1 VPDAERLDPPLL
13 PAGQRDEEAELDEL
27 LLGEVLVELAP
38 QLVVCDLRVPD
49 DGAGVAEGRLLPL
62 AVPVR
67 GLELEQ
73 VGVIL
78 FGEPLPSSLD
88 GPLRPS
94 VVALDR
100 L

>member
-1 VPDAERLDPPLL
+1 MTDAERLDPPLL

-27 LLGEVLVELAP
+27 LLGEVLVELDP

-49 DGAGVAEGRLLPL
+49 DGAGVTEGRLLAL